1 MSSAIHALHSA
12 MTKAMENRPQM
23 GGFPYL
29 AQHLKEA
36 GIVSNVWHLPSCQSL
51 YVTKQGPV
59 IVQGEPLL
67 TGSVDVPAFDCK
79 ALITALR
86 RDQTGQS
93 SFPEFLLAIWNAGVI
108 KYEVD
113 FETRQV
119 AYYGAS
125 DESYAESYPAVTI

>member
-1 MSSAIHALHSA
+1 M
-12 MTKAMENRPQM
+12 
-23 GGFPYL
+23 
-29 AQHLKEA
+29 
-36 GIVSNVWHLPSCQSL
+36 SNVWHLPSCQSL